1 MMFGKAR
8 DLQAQLERERDELAA
23 RVDAL
28 QRQRGTDLQLL
39 DGLGEGL
46 LAIDRN
52 RRVVIANRRFRD
64 LFGGAAIVGKPLS
77 EVLRVSDVFDAFD
90 SALKGNESTTVR
102 FSVRSGIAE
111 RKIEMRAL
119 PLPSDNIA
127 AVALFIDVT
136 AIERLEQIRRNFVS
150 DFSHEVR
157 TPLAGLR
164 SAVETLEANAGR
176 LSPEDDHQLRRIM
189 ARQLRRLE
197 RLVDDISELSR
208 IESGD
213 VTLDIRSV
221 ELRRILN
228 DLVEDFADQAAQH
241 HVRFAVSGDANV
253 SADPHRLQQ
262 AFSNLIDNAI
272 KYGGDDHTVTIE
284 IAGEANSGVVRIS
297 DEGEGIP
304 LSEREKIFH
313 RFYRIDKSRSQDI
326 PGSGLGLAI
335 TKHLILQ
342 QRGSIDVQ
350 SEPGKGGTFVVRLPK
365 A

>member
-1 MMFGKAR
+1 MFGRSR
-8 DLQAQLERERDELAA
+8 DLLAQLERERDELAA
-23 RVDAL
+23 RIHAL
-28 QRQRGTDLQLL
+28 QRQRSTDLQLL

-52 RRVVIANRRFRD
+52 RHVVIANRRFGD
-64 LFGGAAIVGKPLS
+64 LFGDSDIIGKPLS
-77 EVLRVSDVFDAFD
+77 QVLRVSDVFDAFD
-90 SALKGNESTTVR
+90 NALKGSESTVQ
-102 FSVRSGIAE
+102 FSVRSGVAE

-119 PLPSDNIA
+119 PLPSGEIA
-127 AVALFIDVT
+127 AVALFIDIST
-136 AIERLEQIRRNFVS
+136 IERLEQIRRNFIS

-164 SAVETLEANAGR
+164 SAVETLEANSGR

-197 RLVDDISELSR
+197 RLVDDLAELSR

-213 VTLDIRSV
+213 LTLDTRPV
-221 ELRRILN
+221 ELRHLVD
-228 DLVEDFADQAAQH
+228 DLVEDFADQSAQH
-241 HVRFAVSGDANV
+241 RVRFVVEGDATV

-262 AFSNLIDNAI
+262 AFSNLLDNAI
-272 KYGGDDHTVTIE
+272 KYGGDDHQVTIE
-284 IAGEANSGVVRIS
+284 ISEDADAGEVRIT

-304 LSEREKIFH
+304 RSEREKIFR

-335 TKHLILQ
+335 TKHLVLQ

-350 SEPGKGGTFVVRLPK
+350 SEPGKGATFIVRLPK
-365 A
+365 AR